1 MAKPAYGMV
10 PASRNPLD
18 SLLLDSRTLV
28 WTIVFVFLVWAN
40 IETPLWSDDYCEAVP
55 VGFTGPF
62 TFAWHDYFTWTGRV
76 FVTAITYAVISTNPL
91 WPAILFDIANAAI
104 FVCLI
109 RHVIGL
115 ARHFGLPF
123 AEAPRS
129 PLASAVDIGF
139 VALLLW
145 WLPRDIG
152 EVALWKTGS
161 IDYLWAV
168 TGELWVLRWMLTGN
182 RGNSPWR
189 VLFAF
194 AIATFLETISAL
206 VSVWLCAFCVWCW
219 RRQRRGPVGLMLGH
233 VAGCV
238 LLLAAPG
245 NFVRANALPSGPFSD
260 HVAGVIGNLG
270 SLFDV
275 WWIPAM
281 ALVALSLMY
290 GGSVRE
296 PAGSNAQPDCSGRR
310 GIWDILRAGHGWIF
324 LVLALVYMLIL
335 LALPRPTLAARVS
348 FPASIFLICYLA
360 ALFFQRPVTNRDNRI
375 GVPVLLV
382 LLACHLA
389 IVVPDLRDLAQIH
402 RGWAND
408 PQFKKGPG
416 TDVTLPPVLL
426 NGRPA
431 YARKDMFFQGPTTD
445 PAYFVNVCTAAAM
458 HVRTVRVR

>member
-1 MAKPAYGMV
+1 
-10 PASRNPLD
+10 
-18 SLLLDSRTLV
+18 
-28 WTIVFVFLVWAN
+28 
-40 IETPLWSDDYCEAVP
+40 
-55 VGFTGPF
+55 
-62 TFAWHDYFTWTGRV
+62 
-76 FVTAITYAVISTNPL
+76 
-91 WPAILFDIANAAI
+91 
-104 FVCLI
+104 
-109 RHVIGL
+109 
-115 ARHFGLPF
+115 
-123 AEAPRS
+123 
-129 PLASAVDIGF
+129 
-139 VALLLW
+139 
-145 WLPRDIG
+145 
-152 EVALWKTGS
+152 
-161 IDYLWAV
+161 
-168 TGELWVLRWMLTGN
+168 
-182 RGNSPWR
+182 
-189 VLFAF
+189 
-194 AIATFLETISAL
+194 
-206 VSVWLCAFCVWCW
+206 
-219 RRQRRGPVGLMLGH
+219 MLGH

-431 YARKDMFFQGPTTD
+431 SHARTCSSRDRPPIRPISSMCAQLRRCTCGQCASDNTNTRRNRTTGRCEV
-445 PAYFVNVCTAAAM
+445 P
-458 HVRTVRVR
+458 R